1 MKKHIGLLLVILSSF
16 MSTAVFAQGGQ
27 IAITGTVKDAAGLS
41 IIGANVSVE
50 GTTIGTITD
59 IDGNFKLEVPSN
71 GKLKVS
77 YIGYQTQVINIDKR
91 PSFSIILKE
100 DSEMLSEV
108 VVTALGIKREKKAL
122 GYAMQEVKT
131 DAFNE
136 NRSTN
141 VSNLLQGKVAGVQ
154 ISQSG
159 SGLAGGTRVVLRGLN
174 SLSGNNSPL
183 WVVDGLPVLNSST
196 STNDYSYAFRSV
208 RPQSR

>member
-1 MKKHIGLLLVILSSF
+1 
-16 MSTAVFAQGGQ
+16 MSTAIFAQGGQ

-136 NRSTN
+136 TALPMYRTCYKVKWQVYRYHNQ
-141 VSNLLQGKVAGVQ
+141 VAVLLAVHV
-154 ISQSG
+154 
-159 SGLAGGTRVVLRGLN
+159 
-174 SLSGNNSPL
+174 
-183 WVVDGLPVLNSST
+183 
-196 STNDYSYAFRSV
+196 
-208 RPQSR
+208 